1 MTLIEAFK
9 ILKESMETT
18 VTAAVRV
25 LRGSVFKVDI
35 GRKRFEVANFPKT
48 QVVEGKVTVVNQKE
62 LEKQIGEVS
71 KRVQDVHKALDGL
84 RPLKQVEVTNF
95 PALPKPPEP
104 PKTME
109 ISKPVKVSPE
119 SLSSIVEAISK
130 LREAVS
136 KLPTKYPEVKIPPFP
151 KVEIPPFPK
160 IPQPPTEI
168 SVSNLERLLGKDP
181 KKYIP
186 VRLTDGKEFYR
197 AIEELAVA
205 AGRSYAYSDA
215 RGTKQQALVD
225 QDRHVQADI
234 VSMPEISV
242 SATATS
248 DDPTLKYLI
257 SDTDAADTVK
267 YYGFLDKDGNWYIMQ
282 EDTSAGTYRYTKGS
296 ADYATNWTDRA
307 SLTYELFSEVF

>member
-1 MTLIEAFK
+1 MTLIEALK

-18 VTAAVRV
+18 VTAAVKV

-48 QVVEGKVTVVNQKE
+48 QAVEGKVTVVNQKE

-95 PALPKPPEP
+95 PAFPKPPEP

-109 ISKPVKVSPE
+109 ISKPIKVSPE

-136 KLPTKYPEVKIPPFP
+136 RLPTKYPEVKIPPFP

-168 SVSNLERLLGKDP
+168 SVNNLERLISDDP
-181 KKYIP
+181 KRYIP
-186 VRLTDGKEFYR
+186 VRLSDGKEFYR
-197 AIEELAVA
+197 ALEELAVS
-205 AGRSYAYSDA
+205 AGRSYAYSNSQ
-215 RGTKQQALVD
+215 GVKQQALVD
-225 QDRHVQADI
+225 QDRHVQVDL
-234 VSMPEISV
+234 VNSL
-242 SATATS
+242 
-248 DDPTLKYLI
+248 DRYRLNDKY
-257 SDTDAADTVK
+257 T
-267 YYGFLDKDGNWYIMQ
+267 DGNTTYTGNEAPNGDWYIMK
-282 EDTSAGTYRYTKGS
+282 SVSGS
-296 ADYATNWTDRA
+296 VGHLRYATHKNNPTISTYVGAWNNKAT
-307 SLTYELFSEVF
+307 LTYGYVSDAFDP